1 MLFATH
7 LCCNT
12 QRDDGSHA
20 GGPAAEARAT
30 RSAADAEIARE
41 RDEMVDEQLAH
52 SFPASDP
59 PSWVQGTAPEPT

>member
-7 LCCNT
+7 WRLRA
-12 QRDDGSHA
+12 QRDEGSRH
-20 GGPAAEARAT
+20 GGPAADAP
-30 RSAADAEIARE
+30 SAQSAHDAEAARE
-41 RDEMVDEQLAH
+41 REAMIDEQLAH